1 LGTIDLFD
9 NFGNYGIT
17 MMFKTTNVSGDFW
30 GGTAAMLVAMPS
42 AIAFGVTIYATMG
55 ESYAAY
61 GAIAGILGV
70 VIIGITV
77 SLTGGTHRLI
87 SAPSAP
93 AAAVLS
99 AFALKYSNLDFG
111 PDLII
116 VMLMVVALLAGI
128 LQVIFGVIGL
138 GRLIKYMPFPV
149 VSGYLSG
156 VGLYIIASQTPKF
169 LGIPQGIHFWKSL
182 QFPSLW
188 QWQSITVGLITIVTM
203 LYADRLFRI
212 IPAVI
217 IALCIGMIAYFC
229 VGLIDPSL
237 LQPNNPFVIG
247 ALGGN
252 PGGSNFFHS
261 LMLRFQEIGHFSLND
276 IYLLFF
282 PALTLAALLSIDT
295 LKTCIV
301 LDSMTHSFHNSNR
314 ELIAQGSGNVL
325 TALVGGMPG
334 SGMMGAT
341 MVNLASG
348 AKTRLSGFI
357 EGIMAIIAFV
367 ILGSFVAWIPVATLA
382 GILIVVGFR
391 MIDRHSFKLLKTR
404 QTVLDFFII
413 LSVAI
418 SALTISLI
426 AAAGVGLLLAIFLYI
441 FQQIGASVVFRHQD
455 GTEAR
460 SKIVRS
466 KEEDAIL
473 REKGAEFSIY
483 ELHGSLFF
491 GTANQ
496 LYTMLREDLQ
506 NKKYIIIDMKRVQ
519 TVDLTAA
526 HILLQIKDILHD
538 KDGYLLLCRLPHKLP
553 TGEDVESY
561 FNHVGLLKH
570 LSPIKVF
577 DDLDDAIEWTEDK
590 IIHETLVE
598 DTAEIPLELEEFDL
612 FKGRKADTI
621 DEIRS
626 LVECRSYKKGDV
638 IYNQGEGNGEIFLVR
653 RGLVRIMLPYPERK
667 SVHLSTVGKNNFFG
681 EFSFLEGIPH
691 YTNSIAGADT
701 DVYCITR
708 ESFDLF
714 SEHHKKASFHFM
726 LSLAAVLAERLR
738 LARSELGEE
747 YDV

>member
-1 LGTIDLFD
+1 
-9 NFGNYGIT
+9 
-17 MMFKTTNVSGDFW
+17 MFKTANFAGDFW

-55 ESYAAY
+55 ESYGAY

-70 VIIGITV
+70 AVIGITA
-77 SLTGGTHRLI
+77 SLAGGTHRLI

-99 AFALKYSNLDFG
+99 AFALNYANLDFG

-128 LQVIFGVIGL
+128 FQVLFGAIGL

-156 VGLYIIASQTPKF
+156 VGLYIVASQTPKF
-169 LGIPQGIHFWKSL
+169 LGIPQGGHFWKSL
-182 QFPSLW
+182 QYPALW
-188 QWQSITVGLITIVTM
+188 QWQSITVGLITIGTM
-203 LYADRLFRI
+203 LYADRLFRV

-217 IALCIGMIAYFC
+217 IALCVGVVAYFGIGMI
-229 VGLIDPSL
+229 DPAL

-247 ALGGN
+247 ALGSN
-252 PGGSNFFHS
+252 AGSGDFIHS
-261 LMLRFQEIGHFSLND
+261 LLVHFQEMVHLSWHD

-314 ELIAQGSGNVL
+314 ELIAQGSSNIL
-325 TALVGGMPG
+325 TSLVGGMPG

-341 MVNLASG
+341 MVNLTSG
-348 AKTRLSGFI
+348 ATTRLSGLI
-357 EGIMAIIAFV
+357 EGITAIIAFAL
-367 ILGSFVAWIPVATLA
+367 LGSFVAWIPVAALA

-391 MIDRHSFKLLKTR
+391 MIDRHSFKLLRTR
-404 QTVLDFFII
+404 QTALDFFII
-413 LSVAI
+413 VAVAI

-426 AAAGVGLLLAIFLYI
+426 AAAGVGLLLAILLYI
-441 FQQIGASVVFRHQD
+441 IQQIGASVVYRHQD
-455 GTEAR
+455 GTDAR

-466 KEEDAIL
+466 KDEEAIL
-473 REKGAEFSIY
+473 REKGDEFSIY

-538 KDGYLLLCRLPHKLP
+538 KEGYLLLCRLPHKLP

-590 IIHETLVE
+590 IIRETIAE
-598 DTAEIPLELEEFDL
+598 DTTETPLELEEFDL

-621 DEIRS
+621 EEIRS
-626 LVECRSYKKGDV
+626 LVECRSYKKGEI
-638 IYNQGEGNGEIFLVR
+638 IYNQGEGNGEIFLIR

-681 EFSFLEGIPH
+681 EFSFLEGVPH

-701 DVYCITR
+701 DVYCIKR
-708 ESFDLF
+708 EAFDLF

-726 LSLAAVLAERLR
+726 LSLSAVLAERLR
-738 LARSELGEE
+738 LTRSELGEE

>member
-1 LGTIDLFD
+1 
-9 NFGNYGIT
+9 
-17 MMFKTTNVSGDFW
+17 MFKTTNFAGDFW

-55 ESYAAY
+55 ESYGAY

-70 VIIGITV
+70 AIIGITA
-77 SLTGGTHRLI
+77 SLAGGTHRLI

-116 VMLMVVALLAGI
+116 VMLMVVALLSGI
-128 LQVIFGVIGL
+128 FQVLFGAIGL

-156 VGLYIIASQTPKF
+156 VGLYIVASQTPKF
-169 LGIPQGIHFWKSL
+169 LGIPQGAHFWKSL
-182 QFPSLW
+182 QYPALW
-188 QWQSITVGLITIVTM
+188 QWQSITVGIITIGTM

-217 IALCIGMIAYFC
+217 IALCAGIIAYFGIGMI
-229 VGLIDPSL
+229 DPVL

-247 ALGGN
+247 EL
-252 PGGSNFFHS
+252 GSNAGSGDFLQS
-261 LMLRFQEIGHFSLND
+261 LMVHFQEMRHLSWND
-276 IYLLFF
+276 IYLLLF

-314 ELIAQGSGNVL
+314 ELIAQGSSNIL
-325 TALVGGMPG
+325 TSLVGGMPG

-341 MVNLASG
+341 MVNLSSG
-348 AKTRLSGFI
+348 ATTRLSGFI
-357 EGIMAIIAFV
+357 EGIMAIIAFAL
-367 ILGSFVAWIPVATLA
+367 LGSFVAWIPVSALA

-404 QTVLDFFII
+404 QTALDFFII
-413 LSVAI
+413 VAVAI

-426 AAAGVGLLLAIFLYI
+426 AAAGVGLLLAILLYI
-441 FQQIGASVVFRHQD
+441 IQQIGASVVYRHQD
-455 GTEAR
+455 GTEVR

-466 KEEDAIL
+466 KDEDAIL
-473 REKGAEFSIY
+473 RENGDEFSIY

-496 LYTMLREDLQ
+496 LYMMLREDLQ
-506 NKKYIIIDMKRVQ
+506 SKKYIIIDMKRVQ

-538 KDGYLLLCRLPHKLP
+538 KEGYLLLCRLPHKLP

-590 IIHETLVE
+590 IIGETIAE
-598 DTAEIPLELEEFDL
+598 DTAELPLELEEFDL
-612 FKGRKADTI
+612 FKGRKTDTI

-626 LVECRSYKKGDV
+626 LVECRSYKKGEV
-638 IYNQGEGNGEIFLVR
+638 IYNQGEGNGEIFLIR

-681 EFSFLEGIPH
+681 EFSFLEGVPH
-691 YTNSIAGADT
+691 YTNSIASADT
-701 DVYCITR
+701 DLYCITR

-714 SEHHKKASFHFM
+714 SEHHKKASLRFM
-726 LSLAAVLAERLR
+726 ESLAAVLAERLR
-738 LARSELGEE
+738 MVRSELGEE